1 MRTVKQI
8 KNFTAAIFRYLLTF
22 FFSFYTRRLF
32 VDALGVEYLGV
43 AGLMGNVLGMLAIA
57 ELGIGSSIVFSL
69 YKPLAENNQAKVH
82 LLIDLY
88 RKLYRYIA
96 LFVLTVGLALMPFL
110 TVIAPDL
117 EHISHYNIIY
127 LIFLANSVIPYFFAY
142 NSTLYTATQQD
153 YILQNIRTLFYV
165 LTMGATIVVLLWF
178 PNYILLTACTMALG
192 IFSQIIIYHMAHHK
206 WPWLKYEASGKLDK
220 EDIQTIK
227 KNVRAMVFHKI
238 GDYSI
243 NGTSNLIIANAVNL
257 VAVGLLANYT
267 VITSMLKSIV
277 QEFFH
282 AMIAG
287 TGELIATAPKERV
300 CAIFQEMNFLAF
312 WFFGLA
318 MTGTYFCCDQII
330 NLWLGNGLNLPRL
343 AVLFISIDIFV
354 MGMRVPPHIIKSGA
368 GMFANDQFA
377 PLFQAAINLSVGF
390 FLAMRWGVA
399 GVTFAILFSGLC
411 VPSWFRPYVI
421 YRDYFKVSFFT
432 YILNYLLYSAILL
445 GIFLLLTFI
454 FSLYLPE
461 GTIGELAYRVITVL
475 VVYHLAIAICGTLL
489 PQGRACFVRGFR
501 IFKPLFSRI
510 CKTN

>member
-22 FFSFYTRRLF
+22 FFSFFTRRLF
-32 VDALGVEYLGV
+32 IDALGVEYLGV

-82 LLIDLY
+82 LLISLY
-88 RKLYRYIA
+88 RRLYRYIA
-96 LFVLTVGLALMPFL
+96 SFVLVVGLVIMPFL
-110 TVIAPDL
+110 TDISPDL
-117 EHISHYNIIY
+117 EHIPHYNIIY
-127 LIFLANSVIPYFFAY
+127 LMFLTNSVIPYFFAY

-165 LTMGATIVVLLWF
+165 LTMGATIAILLWF
-178 PNYILLTACTMALG
+178 PDYILLTACTMLLG
-192 IFSQIIIYHMAHHK
+192 ILSQLIIYYMAHRK
-206 WPWLKYEASGKLDK
+206 WPWLKHEAAGKLDK

-257 VAVGLLANYT
+257 VAVGLLANYS

-287 TGELIATAPKERV
+287 TGELIATEPKERV
-300 CAIFQEMNFLAF
+300 YAVFQEMNFLAF

-318 MTGTYFCCDQII
+318 MTGAYFCCDQVI
-330 NLWLGNGLNLPRL
+330 NLWLGDGLNLPRL

-354 MGMRVPPHIIKSGA
+354 MGMRVPPYIIKSGA
-368 GMFANDQFA
+368 GMFANDQYA
-377 PLFQAAINLSVGF
+377 PLFQAAINLGVGI
-390 FLAMRWGVA
+390 FLAMHWGVA

-411 VPSWFRPYVI
+411 VPSWFRPYVV
-421 YRDYFKVSFFT
+421 YRDYFKTPYIS
-432 YILNYLLYSAILL
+432 YILMYLLYSVILL
-445 GIFLLLTFI
+445 GVFLLLTFI
-454 FSLYLPE
+454 FSLYLPG
-461 GTIGELAYRVITVL
+461 GTIGELAYRVMMVL
-475 VVYHLAIAICGTLL
+475 VVFHIAIAICGILL
-489 PQGRACFVRGFR
+489 PQGRACFVRVFR
-501 IFKPLFSRI
+501 MFKPLFSRI